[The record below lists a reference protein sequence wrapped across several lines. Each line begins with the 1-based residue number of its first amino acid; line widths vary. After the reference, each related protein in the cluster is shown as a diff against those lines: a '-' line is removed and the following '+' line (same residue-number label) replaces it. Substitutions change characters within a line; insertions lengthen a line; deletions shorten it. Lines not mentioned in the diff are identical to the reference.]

1 MTDRIRVLVVD
12 DEPHARRG
20 MRSLLESESD
30 VSIVGEA
37 ADGAQAV
44 ARIKDRRPDLVFL
57 DVTMPGRS
65 GLGVIDEVGAASMP
79 RVIFVSAYAQ
89 YAIPAFDSNAVDYVL
104 KPFTDERFRL
114 AVQRARQQVHMER
127 SSRRTPGSGDGRL
140 TATRSE
146 QGFLERFTLKD
157 GDILRVFRVE
167 QINWI
172 EADEYYIKFHIG
184 DARYLVRAT
193 LSALEKQLPPHRF
206 ARIHRS
212 TIVNV
217 EQVAALEPLFQGDC
231 TVVLKDGTRLRMS
244 RRRRESLSR
253 LIRTFS

>member
-1 MTDRIRVLVVD
+1 MNDSIRVLVVD

-20 MRSLLESESD
+20 MRSLLEAEAD

-37 ADGAQAV
+37 TDGAQAV

-57 DVTMPGRS
+57 DITMPGRS

-79 RVIFVSAYAQ
+79 RVIFVTAYAQ

-127 SSRRTPGSGDGRL
+127 SSRAPGPGGGRL
-140 TATRSE
+140 TATRFE

-157 GDILRVFRVE
+157 AGILKVFHVE

-172 EADEYYIKFHIG
+172 EADEYYIKFYIG
-184 DARYLVRAT
+184 DARYMVRTT
-193 LSALEKQLPPHRF
+193 LSALEQQLPPHRF

-217 EQVAALEPLFQGDC
+217 EQVVALEPLFQGDC

-253 LIRTFS
+253 LIRTFC

>member
-1 MTDRIRVLVVD
+1 MLVVD

-20 MRSLLESESD
+20 MRSLLEAEAD

-79 RVIFVSAYAQ
+79 RVIFVTAYAQ

-114 AVQRARQQVHMER
+114 AVQRARQQVHLER
-127 SSRRTPGSGDGRL
+127 SSQAPGSGGGRL
-140 TATRSE
+140 TATRLE
-146 QGFLERFTLKD
+146 RGFLERFTLKD
-157 GDILRVFRVE
+157 EGILKVFRVE

-184 DARYLVRAT
+184 DARYMVRTT
-193 LSALEKQLPPHRF
+193 LSALEQQLPPDRF

-217 EQVAALEPLFQGDC
+217 EQVVALEPLFQGDC

-244 RRRRESLSR
+244 RRRRESLSQ